1 MNKTQ
6 LFAKLKKELNITKF
20 IPIAGLSNDNYLL
33 DNKYVLKI
41 SYDNHFPLCTDYIL
55 LDSAYEKNLGVKILK
70 EYSTPFYQ
78 LSYYQENLKSIPEKN
93 LTFEQLD
100 KIIIGIKQ
108 FHSLPHSNLRKI
120 SIKELCKEFLIF
132 SHSKAFGFLDI
143 FVDLPENDIV
153 PLHFDLVNANILF
166 NKNNNVK
173 IIDYDLSI
181 LGPSYLDIVSLLSEN
196 YFSQDQENY
205 IIENYFSTEKEIEE
219 FKKNYPIYQYYFD
232 LLWSIWAKARKEKA
246 PKEKKKIFEEIEKEK
261 FNRTNKFANTE
272 F

>member
-1 MNKTQ
+1 M
-6 LFAKLKKELNITKF
+6 
-20 IPIAGLSNDNYLL
+20 L

-55 LDSAYEKNLGVKILK
+55 LDSAYDKNLGVKILK

-143 FVDLPENDIV
+143 FVDLPGKWHRSSS
-153 PLHFDLVNANILF
+153 LFSKCKHSF
-166 NKNNNVK
+166 NKNNNDK